1 MTSRPMSIHE
11 HVCRDAIRQLEISRA
26 PMIEL
31 QPVIELIITGCPGYY
46 DTDRRDSL
54 VDLARHVSNKQRGRL
69 MAAKE
74 LSRRSA

>member
-1 MTSRPMSIHE
+1 MSIHE
-11 HVCRDAIRQLEISRA
+11 HVCRDAIKQLQISAA
-26 PMIEL
+26 PLLEVE
-31 QPVIELIITGCPGYY
+31 PVIELIINGFPGYY
-46 DTDRRDSL
+46 DEARRDSL

>member
-11 HVCRDAIRQLEISRA
+11 HVCRDAIKQLQFSAA

-31 QPVIELIITGCPGYY
+31 EPVIGLIREGCPGYY
-46 DTDRRDSL
+46 DEARRDSL

>member
-1 MTSRPMSIHE
+1 MTKPMSIHE

-31 QPVIELIITGCPGYY
+31 HPVVDLIIAGCPGYY
-46 DTDRRDSL
+46 DEARRDSL